1 MTMTVVA
8 STWTMDSPV
17 GPLVLRAAGESLTAV
32 SFSDQPVEVTD
43 GVPPEPVL
51 AEAQRQLCAY
61 FAGDL
66 EAFDLPLA
74 ARGTQFQQRVWSELT
89 RIPYGATA
97 SYGEIAARLGAG
109 AGASRAVGLANG
121 CNPIAIVV
129 PCHRV
134 IGSNG
139 KLTGYAGGLD
149 RKRYLLGLESS
160 SAPGSLF
167 AASAASVSAA
177 AASASA
183 VKAPTPSSTARSR
196 SPLVSTSRR
205 SRSSRPS
212 STSSAPDA

>member
-1 MTMTVVA
+1 MTMTVDT

-17 GPLVLRAAGESLTAV
+17 GPLVLRAEGESLTAV
-32 SFSDQPVEVTD
+32 SFSDQPVEVAA
-43 GVPPEPVL
+43 GVSPEPVL
-51 AEAQRQLCAY
+51 AETQRQLSAY
-61 FAGDL
+61 FAGEL
-66 EAFDLPLA
+66 ETFDLPLA

-121 CNPIAIVV
+121 SNPIAIVV

-149 RKRYLLGLESS
+149 RKRYLLGLEAS

-167 AASAASVSAA
+167 AASAA
-177 AASASA
+177 A
-183 VKAPTPSSTARSR
+183 VKAPTPSSTASSRSR
-196 SPLVSTSRR
+196 LVSTSSR
-205 SRSSRPS
+205 SRSSRSP

>member
-1 MTMTVVA
+1 MTMTVDTYTA
-8 STWTMDSPV
+8 TMDSPV
-17 GPLVLRAAGESLTAV
+17 GPLVLRSEGESLTAV
-32 SFSDQPVEVTD
+32 SFSDQPVEMAASVS
-43 GVPPEPVL
+43 PEPVL

-61 FAGDL
+61 FAGQL

-74 ARGTQFQQRVWSELT
+74 ARGSQFQQRVWSELT

-109 AGASRAVGLANG
+109 AGASRAVGVANG
-121 CNPIAIVV
+121 SNPIAIVV

-149 RKRYLLGLESS
+149 RKRYLLGLEAS

-167 AASAASVSAA
+167 AASAA
-177 AASASA
+177 A
-183 VKAPTPSSTARSR
+183 VKAPTPNPTASSR
-196 SPLVSTSRR
+196 SMLVSTSRR
-205 SRSSRPS
+205 SRSSRPL
-212 STSSAPDA
+212 STSSAPEA